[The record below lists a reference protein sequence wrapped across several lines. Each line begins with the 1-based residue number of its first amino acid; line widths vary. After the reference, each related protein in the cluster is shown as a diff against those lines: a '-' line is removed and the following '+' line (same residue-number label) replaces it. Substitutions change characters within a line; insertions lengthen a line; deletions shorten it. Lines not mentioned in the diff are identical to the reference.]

1 MENWVRRFEE
11 IMAIP
16 RPSGREEKIADYLC
30 KFARKNKL
38 EYFKDDI
45 NNVIIKK
52 NNGGL
57 KTIILQG
64 HTDMVCVA
72 DKNIL
77 HNFYEEGINWFVENG
92 FIKAKGTTLGADNG
106 IGVAV
111 ILSLLEENIPNFPN
125 IEAVFTVQEE
135 TTMAGVKTLDYS
147 KLNGKVLLSLDGN
160 REGVLEV
167 SSAGIVDLLFEKKL
181 KVINKKDNTSV
192 FSIEISNL
200 IGGHSGEDINKNRI
214 NAIEIL
220 GKILKEINPV
230 GIVSIFGGERS
241 NVIPSTASCEFVT
254 EKSMGEISYIC
265 SKYREFSEE
274 DNNHPIIFASKLEDK
289 DWIVYDEDEL
299 VSFINDF
306 QHGVIRYI
314 DGNQPITSENM
325 GILRLSDG
333 KFSIRASVR
342 SSDKNDEENQLKYL
356 KSLAKINGF
365 GFEILCQNPFFEC
378 KGKSVLRDSLK
389 KTYEALFGKNVIEKH
404 IHAGLEGGVFA
415 ENIKDVDVCVAAAD
429 IYDLHSTKERVD
441 ISSVERVYKWIKLTL
456 VDFEKENGFAT
467 N

>member
-1 MENWVRRFEE
+1 MNNWVRRFED

-16 RPSGREEKIADYLC
+16 RPSGKEEKIADYLS

-52 NNGGL
+52 NNGSN

-72 DKNIL
+72 DKGVL
-77 HNFYEEGINWFVENG
+77 HNFYEEGINWFVEDG
-92 FIKAKGTTLGADNG
+92 YIKAKGTTLGADNG
-106 IGVAV
+106 IGVSI
-111 ILSLLEENIPNFPN
+111 ILSLLEESDEGMPN

-135 TTMAGVKTLDYS
+135 TTMAGAKAVDYT
-147 KLNGKVLLSLDGN
+147 KLEGKVLLSLDGD

-167 SSAGIVDLLFEKKL
+167 SSAGISDLLFEKKL
-181 KVINKKDNTSV
+181 KMISQKAGTSV
-192 FSIEISNL
+192 YSVEISNL
-200 IGGHSGEDINKNRI
+200 IGGHSGEDINKNRL

-230 GIVSIFGGERS
+230 GIISIFGGERS

-254 EKSMGEISYIC
+254 EKTMGEVSFVC

-274 DNNHPIIFASKLEDK
+274 GDNHPTIFASKLEDK
-289 DWIVYDEDEL
+289 EWIIYDEDEL
-299 VSFINDF
+299 VSFINNF
-306 QHGVIRYI
+306 EHGVIRYI
-314 DGNQPITSENM
+314 DGNCPITSENM
-325 GILRLSDG
+325 GVLRLSDG
-333 KFSIRASVR
+333 KIKIRASVR
-342 SSDKNDEENQLKYL
+342 SSIKQEENDRIKYL
-356 KSLAKINGF
+356 GAMAKIHGF
-365 GFEILCQNPFFEC
+365 SFEILCQNPFFEC
-378 KGKSVLRDSLK
+378 RGNSELRDVLK
-389 KTYEALFGKNVIEKH
+389 DSYEKLYNKKAIEKH

-415 ENIKDVDVCVAAAD
+415 ENIEDLDVCVAAAD

-441 ISSVERVYKWIKLTL
+441 IASVERTYQWIKETL
-456 VDFEKENGFAT
+456 IEFAKK
-467 N
+467 